1 MAVQTAE
8 TSVWDPFVRL
18 AHWIIAVAFFVAYLT
33 EDDVLSVHVWAG
45 YVVGALVLLRIVWGL
60 VGPRYARFSDFVYA
74 PHKIVAYFIDLVRL
88 RAPRYLGHSPAG
100 GAMVVALL
108 LCLALTVATG
118 LVVFAEEEGAGPL
131 APLYSQAAVSSQP
144 SAGAIEFSEEEQEG
158 DEREDDGQ
166 ESAFK
171 EVHELFANIT
181 LALVILH
188 VIGVVFASFAHH
200 ENLARAMVTGRK
212 RAN

>member
-1 MAVQTAE
+1 MAVQIAE
-8 TSVWDPFVRL
+8 SRVWDPLVRL
-18 AHWIIAVAFFVAYLT
+18 AHWTTALAFFVAYLT

-45 YVVGALVLLRIVWGL
+45 YVVGALVLLRMVWGL

-74 PHKIVAYFIDLVRL
+74 PRKIVAYLADLLRL
-88 RAPRYLGHSPAG
+88 RAPRYVGHSPAG

-118 LVVFAEEEGAGPL
+118 LVVYAEEEGAGPL
-131 APLYSQAAVSSQP
+131 APLYSQSTASSQP
-144 SAGAIEFSEEEQEG
+144 KVVVGGPIAEEEEG
-158 DEREDDGQ
+158 DEREGD
-166 ESAFK
+166 ERKSAFK

-188 VIGVVFASFAHH
+188 MLGVVLASVAHH

-212 RAN
+212 RAK

>member
-8 TSVWDPFVRL
+8 TRVWDPFVRL

-45 YVVGALVLLRIVWGL
+45 YVVGALVLLRIAWGL
-60 VGPRYARFSDFVYA
+60 VGPRYARFSDFIYA
-74 PHKIVAYFIDLVRL
+74 PHKIVTYLTDLLRL

-100 GAMVVALL
+100 GAIVVALL

-118 LVVFAEEEGAGPL
+118 LVVYAEEEGAGPL
-131 APLYSQAAVSSQP
+131 ASLYSQAAVSSQP
-144 SAGAIEFSEEEQEG
+144 SAGAIESSEEGQEG
-158 DEREDDGQ
+158 DEREGDGQ

-171 EVHELFANIT
+171 DVHELLANIT
-181 LALVILH
+181 LALVVLH
-188 VIGVVFASFAHH
+188 VVGVVLASLAHH

-212 RAN
+212 RAH

>member
-45 YVVGALVLLRIVWGL
+45 YVVGALVLLRIAWGL
-60 VGPRYARFSDFVYA
+60 VGPRYARFSDFIYA
-74 PHKIVAYFIDLVRL
+74 PHKIVTYLTDLLRL

-118 LVVFAEEEGAGPL
+118 LVVYAEEEGAGPL
-131 APLYSQAAVSSQP
+131 ASLYSQAAVSSQP
-144 SAGAIEFSEEEQEG
+144 SAGAIESSEERQEG
-158 DEREDDGQ
+158 DEREGDGQ

-171 EVHELFANIT
+171 DVHELLANIT
-181 LALVILH
+181 LALVVLH
-188 VIGVVFASFAHH
+188 VVGVVLASLAHH

-212 RAN
+212 RAH

>member
-1 MAVQTAE
+1 MAVQTTE
-8 TSVWDPFVRL
+8 TRVWDPFVRL
-18 AHWIIAVAFFVAYLT
+18 AHWITAVAFFVAYLT
-33 EDDVLSVHVWAG
+33 EDDALSVHVWAG
-45 YVVGALVLLRIVWGL
+45 YVVGALVLLRIGWGL

-74 PHKIVAYFIDLVRL
+74 PRKVVAYFVDLLRL

-118 LVVFAEEEGAGPL
+118 LVVYAEEEGAGPL
-131 APLYSQAAVSSQP
+131 APLYSQAVVSSQP
-144 SAGAIEFSEEEQEG
+144 SAGVIESGEEEQEG
-158 DEREDDGQ
+158 NEREGDGR

-171 EVHELFANIT
+171 DVHELLANIT
-181 LALVILH
+181 LALVVLH
-188 VIGVVFASFAHH
+188 VIGVVLASLAHH

-212 RAN
+212 RAP